1 MLTIPTGQAV
11 IAYLGWPSDST
22 LIAQADAHA
31 AQAATLV
38 RAYTRGRGFVRAD
51 PLVMGSVDAVEE
63 DLASVII
70 TYAARSLSNPTSAR
84 DLDAG
89 SFKESPGSPWSFSLV
104 ESLVLQ
110 GHRRMAG

>member
-1 MLTIPTGQAV
+1 MIPVPNGTAV
-11 IAYLGWPSDST
+11 ISYLGWPSDST
-22 LIAQADAHA
+22 LVTQANAHA

-38 RAYTRGRGFVRAD
+38 KAYTRGRGFGTGD
-51 PLVMGSVDAVEE
+51 DAGKVEE
-63 DLASVII
+63 GIASVIV

-84 DLDAG
+84 DIEAG
-89 SFKESPGSPWSFSLV
+89 AFKESPGSPWSFSLV